1 MTDKILWNTVKIRL
15 PPEFITVS
23 KNGVVNIKPP
33 LTKKNNISKTNQ
45 EPSIKIETGDTNEVE
60 IVQSGKKVSSEI
72 KRIGN
77 IGNFKLGNLANDNLQ
92 EEKIYLFH
100 RLLKDFEQQ
109 LKKKKYLRKLEAF
122 KSLVYDNSV
131 FGVSFRNKLQDF
143 QKLLLR
149 DGRSRIENIKLGY
162 L

>member
-33 LTKKNNISKTNQ
+33 LTKKNNISKSSK
-45 EPSIKIETGDTNEVE
+45 EPSIKIETGNTNNVE

-72 KRIGN
+72 KRVAN
-77 IGNFKLGNLANDNLQ
+77 IDNFKHGVFAIDKLQ
-92 EEKIYLFH
+92 KNKIIEFNI
-100 RLLKDFEQQ
+100 LLKNFERV
-109 LKKKKYLRKLEAF
+109 LKKKEYKRKLEAF
-122 KSLVYDNSV
+122 KSLVYDKTV
-131 FGVSFRNKLQDF
+131 FGVKWNEKLEDFRR
-143 QKLLLR
+143 LLAQ
-149 DGRSRIENIKLGY
+149 DGRSRLENIRAGY

>member
-45 EPSIKIETGDTNEVE
+45 EPSIQIETGDTNEVE
-60 IVQSGKKVSSEI
+60 IVRAGKKVSSNI

-77 IGNFKLGNLANDNLQ
+77 AHNFKLGNLADENQ
-92 EEKIYLFH
+92 KQFKISLFN
-100 RLLKDFEQQ
+100 RLLTDFEQV
-109 LKKKKYLRKLEAF
+109 LKKKKYKMKLESL
-122 KSLVYDNSV
+122 KSLTYDDSI
-131 FGVSFRNKLQDF
+131 FGVNFDKKLREFRKILLQDG
-143 QKLLLR
+143 K
-149 DGRSRIENIKLGY
+149 SRKENIKLGY

>member
-60 IVQSGKKVSSEI
+60 IVQSGKKVSSKI
-72 KRIGN
+72 KRVDN
-77 IGNFKLGNLANDNLQ
+77 ALNFKLGNIANENQQDY
-92 EEKIYLFH
+92 KISLFN
-100 RLLKDFEQQ
+100 RLLTDFEQV
-109 LKKKKYLRKLEAF
+109 LKKKKYKMKLEAL
-122 KSLVYDNSV
+122 KSLTYDNSI
-131 FGVSFRNKLQDF
+131 FGVKFDNKILEFRKILLQ
-143 QKLLLR
+143 
-149 DGRSRIENIKLGY
+149 DGRSRMENIKLGY

>member
-60 IVQSGKKVSSEI
+60 IVQSGKKVSSKI
-72 KRIGN
+72 KRVGNAHNFKSGN
-77 IGNFKLGNLANDNLQ
+77 IANENQQDY
-92 EEKIYLFH
+92 KISLFN
-100 RLLKDFEQQ
+100 RLLTDFEQV
-109 LKKKKYLRKLEAF
+109 LMKKKYKMKLEAL
-122 KSLVYDNSV
+122 KSLTYDNSI
-131 FGVSFRNKLQDF
+131 FGVKFDNKILEFRKILLQ
-143 QKLLLR
+143 
-149 DGRSRIENIKLGY
+149 DGRSRMENIKLGY